1 MKNKI
6 FLTIIF
12 ISIFSACGSSKEEE
26 QARLKAAQDSVT
38 NATKLAMD
46 SVAYATK
53 NAVENDF
60 RIKDSTEKANQ
71 NKLMMEKTFADS
83 VTYMKRILK
92 SELIERKAKLAAQEE
107 NLSKIKEF
115 QIGRSTSER
124 VKQVEDQSLL
134 IEKNKA
140 RIVEIEELLNQ

>member
-1 MKNKI
+1 MEGVKP
-6 FLTIIF
+6 
-12 ISIFSACGSSKEEE
+12 
-26 QARLKAAQDSVT
+26 AA
-38 NATKLAMD
+38 
-46 SVAYATK
+46 
-53 NAVENDF
+53 
-60 RIKDSTEKANQ
+60 
-71 NKLMMEKTFADS
+71 
-83 VTYMKRILK
+83 
-92 SELIERKAKLAAQEE
+92 ELIERKAKLAAQEE